1 MDRVAQKYSGRMQT
15 TVFHMTEAAA
25 LKDAAFHDLA
35 IAAACAKQ
43 KHYKQKK
50 KESTP

>member
-1 MDRVAQKYSGRMQT
+1 MDRVAQKCSGRTQT

-43 KHYKQKK
+43 QHHRQKK
-50 KESTP
+50 KKNGP